1 MNERIRKIG
10 KAVGYAFFTFACLLV
25 FASLTFPY
33 EKAKE
38 RIVGA
43 FNSAQKG
50 TSAQQELQI
59 DSLGGYWLTGVHA
72 SGVRILSAPAQ
83 AGKPAAEIR
92 IDEARARLRLLP
104 LLVFRKDIGFSLD
117 LLGGKVDGMFGDH
130 GGDRIIEVNFDGV
143 DVGKLGPM
151 EQAIGL
157 PTNGKLF
164 GNVSFN
170 MPGGKASKGNGKVS
184 LELRDF
190 SIGNGKAQLAL
201 GPGMPGL
208 AIDKVTV
215 GTLVIEGEAK
225 DGILKFT
232 KIKSTG
238 KDVEIEGDGRIQMR
252 ELANES
258 IADVS
263 LRLKIN
269 DSYKNKNDKTKGMF
283 AILDM
288 SPDAR
293 AAKQADGFF
302 GIKLVGALGRLKT
315 VPSGGAGG
323 SSGPTM
329 PSPFKSPKRPGEM
342 PMPAGGSH
350 TE

>member
-1 MNERIRKIG
+1 MNERLRKIG
-10 KAVGYAFFTFACLLV
+10 AGVGYGVFTVFCLLV

-83 AGKPAAEIR
+83 AGKPPVEIH
-92 IDEARARLRLLP
+92 IDEARARLKLLP
-104 LLVFRKDIGFSLD
+104 LLLFRKDIGFSLD
-117 LLGGKVDGMFGDH
+117 VLGGTVDGMFGDH
-130 GGDRIIEVNFDGV
+130 GGDRVIDVNFDGL

-157 PTNGKLF
+157 PANGKLF
-164 GNVSFN
+164 GNVSFT
-170 MPGGKASKGNGKVS
+170 MPGGKASKGSGKVS

-190 SIGNGKAQLAL
+190 SVGNGKAELAL

-208 AIDKVTV
+208 PIDKVTV
-215 GTLVIEGEAK
+215 GTLSIEGEAK
-225 DGILKFT
+225 DGVLKFT
-232 KIKSTG
+232 KMKASG
-238 KDVEIEGDGRIQMR
+238 KDVEIDGDGKIQMR

-258 IADVS
+258 IADIS
-263 LRLKIN
+263 LRLKVN

-283 AILDM
+283 AVLDM
-288 SPDAR
+288 APDAR

-302 GIKLVGALGRLKT
+302 GIKLMGALGRLKT
-315 VPSGGAGG
+315 VPAGG
-323 SSGPTM
+323 SGSPSAPT
-329 PSPFKSPKRPGEM
+329 SPFKMPKSRPM
-342 PMPAGGSH
+342 DPSGSH
-350 TE
+350 VE

>member
-1 MNERIRKIG
+1 MRERLRKIG
-10 KAVGYAFFTFACLLV
+10 SRIGYGIFTVFCLLV

-38 RIVGA
+38 RIVGS

-72 SGVRILSAPAQ
+72 SGVRILSAPSQ

-92 IDEARARLRLLP
+92 IDEARARLKLLP
-104 LLVFRKDIGFSLD
+104 LLIFRKDIGFSLD
-117 LLGGKVDGMFGDH
+117 LLGGTVDGMVGDH
-130 GGDRIIEVNFDGV
+130 GGDRVIDVNFDGV
-143 DVGKLGPM
+143 DVGKLGPL
-151 EQAIGL
+151 EQAVGL
-157 PTNGKLF
+157 PAAGKLF
-164 GNVSFN
+164 GNVSFT
-170 MPGGKASKGNGKVS
+170 MPGGKASKGSGKVS

-190 SIGNGKAQLAL
+190 SLGNGKAQLAL

-208 AIDKVTV
+208 AIDRVTV
-215 GTLVIEGEAK
+215 GTLSIEGEAK

-232 KIKSTG
+232 KIKATG
-238 KDVEIEGDGRIQMR
+238 KDVEIDGDGRIQMR

-258 IADVS
+258 IADITM
-263 LRLKIN
+263 RLKVN

-283 AILDM
+283 AVLDM

-302 GIKLVGALGRLKT
+302 GIKLTGALGRLRT
-315 VPSGGAGG
+315 VPAGSG
-323 SSGPTM
+323 SSLLPSGPGGLL
-329 PSPFKSPKRPGEM
+329 KSPKR
-342 PMPAGGSH
+342 GGGLDVPSAPH
-350 TE
+350 PD